1 MEMSKYITLLPQILM
16 DDSVKEYSGFNPEK
30 GVSEPIIL
38 KKEGELWIHS
48 AVYGLLEEN
57 EMMDDLM
64 DYFADYHIFQK
75 IIIFD
80 EENQSV
86 IRLDY

>member
-1 MEMSKYITLLPQILM
+1 MKYVMLLPEILM
-16 DDSVKEYSGFNPEK
+16 DDSVKEYKGYNPEK
-30 GVSEPIIL
+30 EISETIIL
-38 KKEGELWIHS
+38 KKDRELWIHS
-48 AVYGLLEEN
+48 TVYCLLEEN

-64 DYFADYHIFQK
+64 DYFMDNRVFEK

>member
-1 MEMSKYITLLPQILM
+1 MDNIKYVMLLSEILM
-16 DDSVKEYSGFNPEK
+16 DDSVKEYKGYNPEK
-30 GVSEPIIL
+30 ELSEPIIL
-38 KKEGELWIHS
+38 KKDGELWIH
-48 AVYGLLEEN
+48 ATIYCLLEEN

-64 DYFADYHIFQK
+64 DYFMDNRLFGK